1 MSEEEYSVEV
11 TTNNYTIEVD
21 TSSDNLA
28 SSVTIEISDPVSNT
42 VEVNTGLAGSI
53 VYASD
58 VVGLTDFILA
68 AVQDPDSGV
77 ITHRQYINVD
87 NDTYLTQ
94 ESQVVF
100 VNSELSDISVYLPSA
115 SGFGGGEI
123 LVKNIGNGSVTVIPS
138 GISNIDGQGS
148 FTLNYGF
155 ESFSF
160 ISNNSNWYI
169 I

>member
-42 VEVNTGLAGSI
+42 IEVNTGLAGSI

-58 VVGLTDFILA
+58 VVGLTNFNLDT
-68 AVQDPDSGV
+68 VQDPDSGV
-77 ITHRQYINVD
+77 ITNRQYTNID

-138 GISNIDGQGS
+138 GTANIDGQSS

>member
-77 ITHRQYINVD
+77 ITNRQYINVD